1 MIPES
6 RNLRRPKGTATRW
19 LHWTRSGP
27 ASLLVLAVVLSCSA
41 PAPRGPEL
49 NQATLPAP
57 ESERPSAAPAP
68 SDGQRNDVQPWRQVS
83 VGHMMACGVRGDGHI
98 ECWGPRCASDVS
110 ASHCAEFSTVR
121 GRQVR
126 VDNLKRIRDV
136 YVLDQQESVLLFSQ
150 GTQDAPAKARSAF
163 RRIHTGV
170 LTRADHDDCLPDED
184 AELTM
189 CQDSQGGPDPVRFP
203 RREPWR
209 TCSETPGKKQVAFGV
224 GNVFFLEADDSVTAL
239 LTDELR
245 DCMGSAFQPSTSGR
259 KYALIAP
266 TPRVEFCALSLDQRT
281 IDCYPNWG
289 YFPGTQ
295 VRWEGQFRS
304 FGGAVYLGAASH
316 ERASD
321 HLCAV
326 DFQGQVHCRELSNES
341 IPGLTLAQENT
352 WPEGWVRPKSTLR
365 SMTCGVVDCCAITDQ
380 GGVECWG
387 RYLNGVA
394 RTPTS
399 PECGYTQVSVGY
411 GVGCA
416 VDACGG
422 LECWAG
428 HDLKSPFSEVATQ
441 APRQTGRAGQTPRQE

>member
-1 MIPES
+1 M
-6 RNLRRPKGTATRW
+6 RLCLRRG
-19 LHWTRSGP
+19 LP
-27 ASLLVLAVVLSCSA
+27 AERLSSIRLVLSILGLWAVVLSCSA
-41 PAPRGPEL
+41 PAPRSSDS
-49 NQATLPAP
+49 NQAAPPAS

-98 ECWGPRCASDVS
+98 ECWGPRCAPDAS
-110 ASHCAEFSTVR
+110 ASHCAEFSNVR
-121 GRQVR
+121 GQQVR
-126 VDNLKRIRDV
+126 VDSLNGIRDV
-136 YVLDQQESVLLFSQ
+136 YVLDLQGRALLFSQ
-150 GTQDAPAKARSAF
+150 DVTDPSSADRSPF
-163 RRIHTGV
+163 LRIRTGV
-170 LTRADHDDCLPDED
+170 LTRADHDDCLPDEY
-184 AELTM
+184 AEITM

-203 RREPWR
+203 RKQPWR
-209 TCSETPGKKQVAFGV
+209 ACSATPGKKQVAFGV
-224 GNVFFLEADDSVTAL
+224 GNVFFLEADDSMTAL
-239 LTDELR
+239 LTDELS
-245 DCMGSAFQPSTSGR
+245 DCMGSAFQPATSGK

-266 TPRVEFCALSLDQRT
+266 TPRVGLCGLSLDQST

-289 YFPGTQ
+289 YFPGTL

-316 ERASD
+316 ERASH

-326 DFQGQVHCRELSNES
+326 DFQGRARCRILSNES
-341 IPGLTLAQENT
+341 IPKLTLAQEDT

-365 SMTCGVVDCCAITDQ
+365 SMTCGVADCCAITDQ

-387 RYLNGVA
+387 HYLNGVA

-399 PECGYTQVSVGY
+399 PECGYIQMSVGY

-428 HDLKSPFSEVATQ
+428 ANIESPFSEVATQ
-441 APRQTGRAGQTPRQE
+441 APRRTGRSGQTPREE